1 MSIRLKNG
9 ELKLTAIKAL
19 VKAHNKLMSWDV
31 KGLNRSDLIKFIEK
45 KGYKVNHE
53 KNMLELTGSAMK
65 RRPAKIKPIVKSAS
79 ELKRE
84 MERKAKAKATRERK
98 KLQKQAVAKVGAPPL
113 PTKETLKKVQ
123 QKKKMKQELK
133 QPVKPVKKTL
143 KGKLTA
149 IQKKQTAKQQ
159 AKQKAKE
166 ELKKGTP
173 PPMVKKKE
181 SKKILFSDDDNYLG
195 SKPYY
200 QETYDFLTANKK
212 PLTSSY
218 SKNESFGKQ
227 LENYPKIK
235 DKFKKQDAVDYLLGG
250 IFGDYKFDPKHINDF
265 KKLKKNTRD
274 SIMKEVTKVVTNLC
288 KDHEKQEKKILKDGE
303 DYEKK
308 YIMTDKDKQ
317 FKPLLMK
324 LLQKRNK
331 MCMDHMKKLDDLK
344 K

>member
-65 RRPAKIKPIVKSAS
+65 RRPAKIKPIVKTES

-84 MERKAKAKATRERK
+84 MERKTKAKATRERK
-98 KLQKQAVAKVGAPPL
+98 KKQKQAVAKVGAPPL

-181 SKKILFSDDDNYLG
+181 SSVLVDQDL
-195 SKPYY
+195 
-200 QETYDFLTANKK
+200 
-212 PLTSSY
+212 
-218 SKNESFGKQ
+218 
-227 LENYPKIK
+227 K
-235 DKFKKQDAVDYLLGG
+235 DEA
-250 IFGDYKFDPKHINDF
+250 
-265 KKLKKNTRD
+265 KLKKETKEEQ
-274 SIMKEVTKVVTNLC
+274 IMKTTLYKELLKL
-288 KDHEKQEKKILKDGE
+288 EKQHIKNLINDRKQAIKKGTTKGMHDKSNAE
-303 DYEKK
+303 YEKK
-308 YIMTDKDKQ
+308 EEALRKKYKDTKLPRSLLYIFNKDKVVS
-317 FKPLLMK
+317 K
-324 LLQKRNK
+324 LIKEHDALG
-331 MCMDHMKKLDDLK
+331 KKLPK
-344 K
+344 